1 MDAQAYVQ
9 SKQMDIVLDKES
21 ILVLFAETVKRQL
34 LSNVTMET
42 LIQVTVV
49 ELTAQQLQV
58 GTVLQSL
65 GLLHNA
71 HFVRTRIKKF
81 QMNNVT
87 MAILQM
93 ETGVLKIVRLKRIPI
108 VMLL

>member
-1 MDAQAYVQ
+1 MIQTLETGMDAQAYVQ

-49 ELTAQQLQV
+49 ELTAQ
-58 GTVLQSL
+58 
-65 GLLHNA
+65 
-71 HFVRTRIKKF
+71 
-81 QMNNVT
+81 
-87 MAILQM
+87 
-93 ETGVLKIVRLKRIPI
+93 
-108 VMLL
+108 